1 MKYLAVLF
9 TIVALAEC
17 LVKIPLQRGTKV
29 RDTLKEKNLLENL
42 LQKYRYDIGIKYNS
56 DISNA
61 AQVAE
66 EPLLNSFETEYYG
79 TIYIGTPPQK
89 FTVVFDTGSSTLWV
103 PSLYC
108 SSQACQTHHRFD
120 PRKSSTFQGT
130 GQPFSI
136 KYGKGSMEGIFGLD
150 TVKVSSLSISHQGFG
165 LSTTESGKAFV
176 NMTFDGILGL
186 AYPSLSE
193 EKATP
198 FFDSLMKEGL
208 LEKHQFSVYLSRK
221 KRGSEFIFG
230 GIDQSH
236 YTGRINWIPVNYQS
250 GFWQIA
256 LDSILV
262 DGTEIACKGGC
273 HGIIDT
279 GTSLLLGPKY
289 EMIKIEKAIGATP
302 THFGISEI
310 NCSELSNMPD
320 VVFVINGIHYP
331 LPPSAYTLKDKQV
344 GCFSGFGYSFDGSW
358 NLGDV
363 FIREYYSIF
372 DRENNQ
378 VGLAKAV

>member
-1 MKYLAVLF
+1 E
-9 TIVALAEC
+9 AEG
-17 LVKIPLQRGTKV
+17 LLGSGRRKSLRKILR
-29 RDTLKEKNLLENL
+29 EENL
-42 LQKYRYDIGIKYNS
+42 LQDFLLKNCYGFFC
-56 DISNA
+56 
-61 AQVAE
+61 AQYLPFAKNGHVSK
-66 EPLLNSFETEYYG
+66 EPLLDFLD
-79 TIYIGTPPQK
+79 
-89 FTVVFDTGSSTLWV
+89 VSSCFAFI
-103 PSLYC
+103 SLLC
-108 SSQACQTHHRFD
+108 CRTTFPNIFMRFD
-120 PRKSSTFQGT
+120 SSKSSTFRRTGKHFHIVYGT
-130 GQPFSI
+130 GSM
-136 KYGKGSMEGIFGLD
+136 KGILVFD

-208 LEKHQFSVYLSRK
+208 LEKHQFSVYLS
-221 KRGSEFIFG
+221 RGSEFIFG

>member
-1 MKYLAVLF
+1 MAACPVLF
-9 TIVALAEC
+9 VITCTGEATPTSGHMRRKSVPRKFTC
-17 LVKIPLQRGTKV
+17 LLDRHPPHVL
-29 RDTLKEKNLLENL
+29 DMYTLGMLSLTAPVFTSHRNL
-42 LQKYRYDIGIKYNS
+42 
-56 DISNA
+56 
-61 AQVAE
+61 
-66 EPLLNSFETEYYG
+66 EYYG

-89 FTVVFDTGSSTLWV
+89 FSVVFDTGSSDLWV
-103 PSLYC
+103 PSVKC
-108 SSQACQTHHRFD
+108 SSEACLKHRRFD
-120 PRKSSTFQGT
+120 SSKSSTFRRTGKHFHIVYGT
-130 GQPFSI
+130 GSM
-136 KYGKGSMEGIFGLD
+136 KGILVFD
-150 TVKVSSLSISHQGFG
+150 TVKLLVL
-165 LSTTESGKAFV
+165 TTESGKAFV

-250 GFWQIA
+250 AGI
-256 LDSILV
+256 IIIK
-262 DGTEIACKGGC
+262 IACKGGC

>member
-1 MKYLAVLF
+1 MFLCIQLEHFDVHSSFILGGGG
-9 TIVALAEC
+9 
-17 LVKIPLQRGTKV
+17 IPFLH
-29 RDTLKEKNLLENL
+29 EPIFAKNLLPASTLQLVMWHSNL
-42 LQKYRYDIGIKYNS
+42 QEVTK
-56 DISNA
+56 ISVTKCICFIN
-61 AQVAE
+61 QQ
-66 EPLLNSFETEYYG
+66 LEYYG

-89 FTVVFDTGSSTLWV
+89 FSVVFDTGSSDLWV
-103 PSLYC
+103 PSVKC
-108 SSQACQTHHRFD
+108 SSEACLKHRRFD
-120 PRKSSTFQGT
+120 SSKSSTFRRTGKHFHIVYGT
-130 GQPFSI
+130 GSM
-136 KYGKGSMEGIFGLD
+136 KGILVFD

-302 THFGISEI
+302 THFGIVSFTFWP
-310 NCSELSNMPD
+310 LSS
-320 VVFVINGIHYP
+320 HSK
-331 LPPSAYTLKDKQV
+331 PPAF

>member
-1 MKYLAVLF
+1 MKCLTVLF
-9 TIVALAEC
+9 TIITLSEC
-17 LVKIPLQRGTKV
+17 LFKISLERRKSL
-29 RDTLKEKNLLENL
+29 RKILREENLLENFL
-42 LQKYRYDIGIKYNS
+42 LKHCYGFFCQYLPFAKNGHVSK
-56 DISNA
+56 
-61 AQVAE
+61 
-66 EPLLNSFETEYYG
+66 EPLLDFLDLEYYG

-89 FTVVFDTGSSTLWV
+89 FSVVFDTGSSDLWV
-103 PSLYC
+103 PSVKC
-108 SSQACQTHHRFD
+108 SSEACLKHRRFD
-120 PRKSSTFQGT
+120 SSKSSTFRRTGKHFHIVYGT
-130 GQPFSI
+130 GSM
-136 KYGKGSMEGIFGLD
+136 KGILVFD

-165 LSTTESGKAFV
+165 LSTTEPGKAFV

-186 AYPSLSE
+186 AYPSVSE

-262 DGTEIACKGGC
+262 NGTEIACKGGC
-273 HGIIDT
+273 HGIVDT
-279 GTSLLLGPKY
+279 GTSLLLGPRY
-289 EMIKIEKAIGATP
+289 DMIKIEKAIGATP
-302 THFGISEI
+302 THFGMSEI
-310 NCSELSNMPD
+310 NCSKLSNMPD

-331 LPPSAYTLKDKQV
+331 LPPSAYTLKEKQV
-344 GCFSGFGYSFDGSW
+344 GCFSGFGYSSDGSW